1 MAVAAADSTVA
12 TESTE
17 LFRNITRS
25 DIAKITVGST
35 FGTIM
40 EWYDFFL
47 AALAATTVWPALF
60 FPTLNPAVGLAAA
73 VSTYAI
79 TYFTRPI
86 GAYIFGHYGDRL
98 GRRTMLVWTLVIM
111 GGTMTG
117 IAVLP
122 VYAAIGILAP
132 ALLICFRLVIGI
144 GVGGEWGGAAT
155 WVIEFAAKS
164 KRRGFWEGWVMS
176 ATPGG
181 LALAVG
187 FFTLIRIY
195 SPSFLFFVRE
205 GWRIAFALGAVL
217 LVVGVIVRYKLS
229 ESPIFNEERRRGTIM
244 KSPAT
249 DVLKKHWGSIILLGL
264 SWAFVIALTS
274 GLVID
279 TAIPLFLAMKVPLL
293 FIDVTVSLSAL
304 AAVVGSVV
312 GGVMGDRIGNRRT
325 LILSAVLSLIFIFP
339 YFYMVRTGDHAL
351 MAIAMMIVLFLPFLG
366 FGVLGRWFTE
376 YFEAQHR
383 YSGAGMSYQLG
394 AVFGSVP
401 TIAPTLLAIAYGGYL
416 KAWPYIGALM
426 VVTCLISIGA
436 ALVSKEPMK
445 LEHTK

>member
-1 MAVAAADSTVA
+1 MATVAADSTAAVDSS
-12 TESTE
+12 EV
-17 LFRNITRS
+17 FRNITKF

-60 FPTLNPAVGLAAA
+60 FPTLNPAVGLSAAA
-73 VSTYAI
+73 ATYAV

-86 GAYIFGHYGDRL
+86 GAYIFGHYGDRI
-98 GRRTMLVWTLVIM
+98 GRRTMLVWTLLIM
-111 GGTMTG
+111 GGAMTG

-122 VYAAIGILAP
+122 VYDAIGVLAP
-132 ALLICFRLVIGI
+132 ALLILFRLIIGI

-195 SPSFLFFVRE
+195 SPTPLFFVHD

-217 LVVGVIVRYKLS
+217 LVVGVIVRYKLT
-229 ESPIFNEERRRGTIM
+229 ESPIFSEQRRRGALM

-249 DVLKKHWGSIILLGL
+249 DVLKKHWGGILLLGL
-264 SWAFVIALTS
+264 SWAFIIALTS

-293 FIDVTVSLSAL
+293 YVDITVFIASI
-304 AAVVGSVV
+304 AAVAGSVV

-325 LILSAVLSLIFIFP
+325 LIISAILSIIFTFP
-339 YFYMVRTGDHAL
+339 YFYMVRTGNHAL
-351 MAIAMMIVLFLPFLG
+351 MAIAMAIVLFLPFLG

-376 YFEAQHR
+376 YFEARYR
-383 YSGAGMSYQLG
+383 YSGSGLSYQLG

-401 TIAPTLLAIAYGGYL
+401 TVAPTLLAIAYGGYL

-436 ALVSKEPMK
+436 ALGSKEIMK
-445 LEHTK
+445 LEHT

>member
-1 MAVAAADSTVA
+1 MATVAADSTV
-12 TESTE
+12 STE
-17 LFRNITRS
+17 NTEIFRNIS
-25 DIAKITVGST
+25 KFDIAKITVGST

-73 VSTYAI
+73 AATYAV

-86 GAYIFGHYGDRL
+86 GAYIFGHYGDRI
-98 GRRTMLVWTLVIM
+98 GRRTMLVWTLLIM
-111 GGTMTG
+111 GGAMTG

-122 VYAAIGILAP
+122 VYAAIGVLAP
-132 ALLICFRLVIGI
+132 ALLIVLRLIIGI

-155 WVIEFAAKS
+155 WVIEFAARS
-164 KRRGFWEGWVMS
+164 KNRGFWEGWVMS

-195 SPSFLFFVRE
+195 SPNLLYFVHY

-217 LVVGVIVRYKLS
+217 LLVGVIVRYRLT
-229 ESPIFNEERRRGTIM
+229 ESPIFNEQRKRGALM

-249 DVLKKHWGSIILLGL
+249 DVLKRHLGGILLLGL
-264 SWAFVIALTS
+264 SWAYIIAFTS

-279 TAIPLFLAMKVPLL
+279 TAIPLFTAMKVPLV
-293 FIDVTVSLSAL
+293 FTDITVFLSAF

-312 GGVMGDRIGNRRT
+312 GGVLGDKFGNRKT
-325 LILSAVLSLIFIFP
+325 LLLSAVLSIIVTFP
-339 YFYMVRTGDHAL
+339 YFYMVQTGNHAL
-351 MAIAMMIVLFLPFLG
+351 MVIAMMIILFVPFLG

-376 YFEAQHR
+376 YFEAKYR
-383 YSGAGMSYQLG
+383 YSGSGLSYQLG

-401 TIAPTLLAIAYGGYL
+401 TVAPTLLAIAYGGYL
-416 KAWPYIGALM
+416 KAWPYIGVLM
-426 VVTCLISIGA
+426 VATCIISIAA
-436 ALVSKEPMK
+436 ALGSKEIMK
-445 LEHTK
+445 LEHA

>member
-1 MAVAAADSTVA
+1 MATSTAVVNQS
-12 TESTE
+12 EP
-17 LFRNITRS
+17 FQHVTRR
-25 DIAKITVGST
+25 DLAKITVGST

-47 AALAATTVWPALF
+47 AALAATTVWPHLF

-73 VSTYAI
+73 AATYAI

-98 GRRTMLVWTLVIM
+98 GRRTMLVWTLMIM
-111 GGTMTG
+111 GGAMTG

-122 VYAAIGILAP
+122 IYDSIGILAP
-132 ALLICFRLVIGI
+132 ALLILFRLVIGI

-187 FFTLIRIY
+187 IFTLIRIY
-195 SPSFLFFVRE
+195 SPTTLFFVDY
-205 GWRIAFALGAVL
+205 GWRIAFAIGAIL
-217 LVVGVIVRYKLS
+217 LVVGVIVRYRLS
-229 ESPIFNEERRRGTIM
+229 ESPIFDEQRKRGALM
-244 KSPAT
+244 RSPAT
-249 DVLKKHWGSIILLGL
+249 DVLKKHWGAIILLGL

-279 TAIPLFLAMKVPLL
+279 TAIPLFLAMKVPLT
-293 FIDVTVSLSAL
+293 FVDITVFGASI
-304 AAVVGSVV
+304 AAVIGSVV
-312 GGVMGDRIGNRRT
+312 GGVIGDRIGNKRT
-325 LILSAVLSLIFIFP
+325 LIVSAVLSILFTYP
-339 YFYMVRTGDHAL
+339 YFVIVRTGNHSLMIIA
-351 MAIAMMIVLFLPFLG
+351 MAIILFLPFLG

-376 YFEAQHR
+376 YFEAKYR

-394 AVFGSVP
+394 AVFGSLP
-401 TIAPTLLAIAYGGYL
+401 TVAPTLLAIAYGGYL
-416 KAWPYIGALM
+416 KAWPYIAVLM
-426 VVTCLISIGA
+426 IATSVISIAA
-436 ALVSKEPMK
+436 ALASKEFVR
-445 LEHTK
+445 LEHADDS